1 MSMMG
6 GLGRQDTGNI
16 PGRTVAQKLF
26 IIIITDFVKY
36 CIDVADVGIR

>member
-1 MSMMG
+1 MSMIG

-26 IIIITDFVKY
+26 ITDFVKY
-36 CIDVADVGIR
+36 CIDVANVGIR